1 MTILFATADDSPALV
16 LLLLLIGLG
25 KIAPLL
31 IRLAARYE
39 AQRRRQSYPRAT
51 DVYAARR
58 RALQPSRKPDALAN
72 QRTAAPAAAASAA
85 RKAERE
91 KALIARRVHR
101 DATKK
106 VRSKPNVMPSTGQ
119 EESSPAPGRG
129 SESCLTSPRRSS
141 WEFRSRF
148 LPSPSRAASSKSC
161 YVSAGADRVPDRQ
174 PPQCPQAET
183 RNPGDPGLPYVRR
196 QASPDAQGNQ
206 AQASGR
212 IGGNKGRYLSLS
224 GDPTPG
230 DCVQPLSGQLSRR
243 DRRTPTPVSQM
254 LPPVERIRIWQHTT
268 HQLPAYLELAARRGV
283 PLVRN
288 DGKLNTA
295 ALAADVEVFARPW
308 GPGAGLA
315 QYATTLCDPK
325 SL

>member
-106 VRSKPNVMPSTGQ
+106 ALKAERD
-119 EESSPAPGRG
+119 A
-129 SESCLTSPRRSS
+129 
-141 WEFRSRF
+141 FY
-148 LPSPSRAASSKSC
+148 RA
-161 YVSAGADRVPDRQ
+161 
-174 PPQCPQAET
+174 
-183 RNPGDPGLPYVRR
+183 
-196 QASPDAQGNQ
+196 
-206 AQASGR
+206 
-212 IGGNKGRYLSLS
+212 
-224 GDPTPG
+224 
-230 DCVQPLSGQLSRR
+230 
-243 DRRTPTPVSQM
+243 
-254 LPPVERIRIWQHTT
+254 
-268 HQLPAYLELAARRGV
+268 RGV
-283 PLVRN
+283 EPGPWTWFRVLP
-288 DGKLNTA
+288 D
-295 ALAADVEVFARPW
+295 LA
-308 GPGAGLA
+308 
-315 QYATTLCDPK
+315 
-325 SL
+325 